1 MTTTEEPGPV
11 RIPAPNESTPGG
23 QPLLHDEWSA
33 VSSRSPISP
42 TGYEAVAERYEA
54 TLRRRR
60 RTKLFIKESLFTF
73 LIVVITIGLIVF
85 FTYYMDNTQQLSK
98 RLDIPGAKVPNVDVP
113 GVPSATDLEW
123 LYWLQK
129 FWKLLLAL
137 CKLSSSW
144 LINSSAGTF
153 DYWNSSRCLLLSR
166 CFSQPMLFALLAC
179 WTLLWY
185 VSLPFHSSL

>member
-1 MTTTEEPGPV
+1 MTTTEEPGQV
-11 RIPAPNESTPGG
+11 RIPAPNQPTSGG

-113 GVPSATDLEW
+113 GVPSAKDLEW
-123 LYWLQK
+123 LYWLEK

-137 CKLSSSW
+137 CTLSSES
-144 LINSSAGTF
+144 G
-153 DYWNSSRCLLLSR
+153 
-166 CFSQPMLFALLAC
+166 
-179 WTLLWY
+179 
-185 VSLPFHSSL
+185 